1 MELEELKEAWA
12 ALDNRLKK
20 NEKLNESIIL
30 EMMQSKTRKLLN
42 KVIALETIATVVAV
56 LVMLLC
62 IFHIFRNHSLVE
74 IIFPFFFVALC
85 LFHFF
90 WGNIKIN
97 GLKKINLSN
106 NVGAN
111 FYYMNR
117 YSIQLKRERKIYL
130 YYVLIPLIIVIIVSF
145 TFAPHTHMFGIFIFP
160 LLYWTHLLGTS
171 NYHKNIGLIIKSLE
185 EIRELKEE

>member
-1 MELEELKEAWA
+1 M
-12 ALDNRLKK
+12 D
-20 NEKLNESIIL
+20 
-30 EMMQSKTRKLLN
+30 MMKIKTEKLLN
-42 KVIALETIATVVAV
+42 RVIALETIAIVVAF

-62 IFHIFRNHSLVE
+62 IFHIYRNHSLVD
-74 IIFPFFFVALC
+74 IIFPFFFAAVC
-85 LFHFF
+85 FFHFF
-90 WGNIKIN
+90 WGSIKIN

-130 YYVLIPLIIVIIVSF
+130 YYVLIPFIIVIIVSF
-145 TFAPHTHMFGIFIFP
+145 NFAAYTHMFFIFILPF
-160 LLYWTHLLGTS
+160 LYWTHLLGTS